1 MAMICCPCVDICQ
14 EPAWNNKSL
23 LTVYLM
29 ASGSRVTRTLSAASS
44 FCRAAISAEL
54 CAACLAD
61 GC

>member
-1 MAMICCPCVDICQ
+1 VDICQ
-14 EPAWNNKSL
+14 EPEWNNKSL

-29 ASGSRVTRTLSAASS
+29 ASGSRVTCTLSAASS